1 MDSSEK
7 RIKLSFRN
15 KFFFSAL
22 VMSAHKNMFRGFS
35 HTCNIQIVCVRKTTR
50 IPSYR
55 HLNNFCR
62 TKSFISCVFLFAQA
76 TEKYFECNTACVTMY
91 KRRKWMW
98 QRPYQCD
105 CIYLYIESGSMPL
118 LFLLVLSILGI
129 SINLDL
135 KSFICYLIQFI
146 TLLFSMELNGK
157 EGVERKKNT
166 HTHTVLFVHMTYLQ
180 YSVEIE
186 AEKGARINNR
196 K

>member
-1 MDSSEK
+1 MSNK
-7 RIKLSFRN
+7 ILHFMRIFVCLSHN
-15 KFFFSAL
+15 
-22 VMSAHKNMFRGFS
+22 
-35 HTCNIQIVCVRKTTR
+35 
-50 IPSYR
+50 
-55 HLNNFCR
+55 
-62 TKSFISCVFLFAQA
+62 

-157 EGVERKKNT
+157 EGVERKKKHT
-166 HTHTVLFVHMTYLQ
+166 HTHSIICAHDVSAIFSWDWGGKRSSNQQPKISEQKHFQ
-180 YSVEIE
+180 YNRLNG
-186 AEKGARINNR
+186 EKAL
-196 K
+196 